1 LPRLFEDTLG
11 IKFTIITGYQGGG
24 PIDLAVE
31 RGEIQC
37 RAMTIESF
45 LAREPFHTWRK
56 TNFVKSI
63 IQTPQK
69 RDPRL
74 PDTPTIYDLMDQYK
88 TPEQGRR
95 VAAVILANGVFG
107 RPMVGPPG
115 IPADRL
121 KILRSAY
128 MSAIK
133 DPALVAEAEKRGYE
147 MDPVPGDKLESL
159 AKEVMAQ
166 PPPVIERMKRILEP
180 LADAV

>member
-1 LPRLFEDTLG
+1 
-11 IKFTIITGYQGGG
+11 
-24 PIDLAVE
+24 
-31 RGEIQC
+31 
-37 RAMTIESF
+37 
-45 LAREPFHTWRK
+45 
-56 TNFVKSI
+56 
-63 IQTPQK
+63 
-69 RDPRL
+69 
-74 PDTPTIYDLMDQYK
+74 MDQYK

-107 RPMVGPPG
+107 RPMIGTPG

-159 AKEVMAQ
+159 AKEVMSQ
-166 PPPVIERMKRILEP
+166 PPPVIERMKKILEP
-180 LADAV
+180 

>member
-1 LPRLFEDTLG
+1 
-11 IKFTIITGYQGGG
+11 
-24 PIDLAVE
+24 
-31 RGEIQC
+31 
-37 RAMTIESF
+37 MTIESF

-56 TNFVKSI
+56 TNFVKEHHRN
-63 IQTPQK
+63 PAAK

-74 PDTPTIYDLMDQYK
+74 PDTPTIYELMDQYK

-147 MDPVPGDKLESL
+147 MDPVPGEKLESL
-159 AKEVMAQ
+159 AKEVMSQ
-166 PPPVIERMKRILEP
+166 PPAGHRAHEEDFGAVGRRSLVPGSTFKVSSSNSER
-180 LADAV
+180 